1 MDRGEAGEP
10 LVKAMDLKI
19 TKVGIVVRDAV
30 QTAKRYARLFG
41 VGPWSFHD
49 LEPTL
54 SVLQGKPVEPVAC
67 GVRVARAELG
77 EKRIELV
84 QPLYGASCPMA
95 YLWERGEGVH
105 HLGLGAVDGYDEL
118 LTALER
124 EGMRIETAG
133 VLDSSRRFVQ
143 FGSWQGLGVLFEV
156 SEPGPGL
163 PEPWGRLEAVGQGAV
178 DTGEKR
184 IAQIGIVTEDAEGMA
199 RRYWDLLGIGPWL
212 LFDWGPPDGKAT
224 VLHGVTLQPGVEVA
238 IRAAIADH
246 PSLQVELLEPVLGPS
261 THMEYLRSH
270 GPGPHHLSFDIVDD
284 HDEAVEALGAE
295 GVEIEMQ
302 GLAGP
307 AYQYTYMATQRL
319 LGTVWEMV
327 KFFPEEDEAAG
338 LYGTYPPS
346 EEGV

>member
-1 MDRGEAGEP
+1 MTSRKAGEP

-19 TKVGIVVRDAV
+19 AKVGIVVRDAV
-30 QTAKRYARLFG
+30 QTAKRYSRLFG
-41 VGPWSFHD
+41 VGPWNFHD

-54 SVLQGKPVEPVAC
+54 SVLQGKPVERAAC
-67 GVRVARAELG
+67 GVRVARADLG
-77 EKRIELV
+77 DKRLELV

-118 LTALER
+118 LARLER
-124 EGMRIETAG
+124 GGMRIETMG
-133 VLDSSRRFVQ
+133 ELDGSRRFAQ

-163 PEPWGRLEAVGQGAV
+163 PEPWGRFEAPGQGAV
-178 DTGEKR
+178 ESTDKR
-184 IAQIGIVTEDAEGMA
+184 IAQIGIVTDDAEAMA
-199 RRYWDLLGIGPWL
+199 RRYWELLGTGPWY
-212 LFDWGPPDGKAT
+212 LFDWRPPVGEAK
-224 VLHGVTLQPGVEVA
+224 VLHGVAVQPGVECR

-246 PSLQVELLEPVLGPS
+246 PNLQIELLEPVSGPS

-270 GPGPHHLSFDIVDD
+270 GAGSHHLSFDIVDD

-295 GVEIEMQ
+295 GIEIEMQ

-307 AYQYTYMATQRL
+307 AYQYTYMATQRQ

-327 KFFPEEDEAAG
+327 KFYPEEDETAG
-338 LYGTYPPS
+338 LYGTYPP
-346 EEGV
+346 EQG